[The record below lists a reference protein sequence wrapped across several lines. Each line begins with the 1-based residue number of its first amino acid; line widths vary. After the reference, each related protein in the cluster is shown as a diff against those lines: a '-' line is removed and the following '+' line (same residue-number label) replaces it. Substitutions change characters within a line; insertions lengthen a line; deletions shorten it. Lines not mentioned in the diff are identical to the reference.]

1 MAAPN
6 QLQEH
11 TDSYYAATVSEKTD
25 YPVLEGD
32 HQADICIVGAGFTGV
47 ATALTLAERGYSVII
62 VEANRVGWGASGR
75 NGGQLICGISGESKL
90 AKRYGESVT
99 DTLWEM
105 HWRGNDII
113 YERVEKYSIDCDLKD
128 GYIDVGLKARHMRD
142 LEEDFE
148 NMQRRNFPYEFRMTD
163 REETRHIAGTD
174 AYIGGLLNMRNGHLH
189 PLNLC
194 IGEARAARSLG
205 ARIFEQSPV
214 TDIVHGEKPRVR
226 TEKGSVTADTIVLAG
241 NAYHTL
247 EARHLSGLTFPAG
260 SYVIAT
266 EPLSEEVQKQ
276 INPLDVAICDM
287 NEVVDYYRMS
297 ADGRMLFGG
306 RCNDCGRDP
315 SSVERVMAPRMVEL
329 YPQLKD
335 ARIDYEWG
343 GKISI
348 VINRIPLLG
357 RIDKNIFYSQ
367 GYSGHGINA
376 THVAGE
382 IVADAICGTMEKF
395 DMFER
400 IRHIRFPLGQ
410 WLVNQMVAL
419 GMIYYRMRDLM

>member
-1 MAAPN
+1 
-6 QLQEH
+6 
-11 TDSYYAATVSEKTD
+11 
-25 YPVLEGD
+25 
-32 HQADICIVGAGFTGV
+32 
-47 ATALTLAERGYSVII
+47 
-62 VEANRVGWGASGR
+62 
-75 NGGQLICGISGESKL
+75 
-90 AKRYGESVT
+90 
-99 DTLWEM
+99 
-105 HWRGNDII
+105 
-113 YERVEKYSIDCDLKD
+113 
-128 GYIDVGLKARHMRD
+128 
-142 LEEDFE
+142 
-148 NMQRRNFPYEFRMTD
+148 
-163 REETRHIAGTD
+163 
-174 AYIGGLLNMRNGHLH
+174 
-189 PLNLC
+189 LNLC

-266 EPLSEEVQKQ
+266 EPLSDEVQKQ

-306 RCNDCGRDP
+306 RCNYSGRDP
-315 SSVERVMAPRMVEL
+315 SSIKRVMAPRMVEL

-382 IVADAICGTMEKF
+382 IVADAIGGTMEKF

-400 IRHIRFPLGQ
+400 VRHIRFPMGQ
-410 WLVNQMVAL
+410 WLGNQMVAL